1 MPNLLAMSFEGPLA
15 PCIELHCLRP
25 GGQRLPDGWGIGWYP
40 GGEPSA
46 SVLKEPAPPEGS
58 IRAELVEAWEHV
70 EASLFVLHV
79 RAARW
84 GSISDA
90 NTQPFCRSWAGRDWL
105 FAHSGS
111 LRHRLELSVEPRFE
125 PVGSTDTE
133 AIFCELMTWLADGK
147 HRSIGDVD
155 PATLRDWFDF
165 VNEHG
170 DLTSVLSDGRDLVVY
185 ADRDGPRDDGTGE
198 VWIRPIQPPY
208 GALAFDDDDV
218 LLDLTRRG
226 VKSRKGVLVASAPL
240 RLGGAVDPG
249 WERVPPGRLLV
260 IREGAVVATVDRDA
274 HRAAGRPSSRPIAA
288 RGADVLAAAAPVR
301 RFRVLHRTVYRHAQ
315 PVLRSTHRFRLAP
328 VHDRL
333 QTVLSHR
340 LTVSVEGRSLDY
352 DDAFGNRV
360 RNLVLEHPWTE
371 LAIEATSEVEVSD
384 TDPLAQRPL
393 VMPRTLPLV
402 WMPSERQMLAPF
414 VLPPELPESELS
426 ELAEYGMSFARR
438 NGMDLFDTLFDIN
451 QTIFRE
457 YRYRQGATHV
467 ATTPFEVYATR
478 RGVCQD
484 FANLFICLARLLG
497 IPARYVCG
505 YVWTGRSADG
515 SGGHAMSEASHAW
528 VQVYL
533 PEMGWRGFDPTN
545 GTLTTTE
552 HVRVATGRTWVDAT
566 PTSGTIY
573 VGGGGESLEVDVRVE
588 LVPG

>member
-58 IRAELVEAWEHV
+58 IRSELVKQWEHV
-70 EASLFVLHV
+70 EASIFVLHV

-90 NTQPFCRSWAGRDWL
+90 NTQPFARSWGGRDWL
-105 FAHSGS
+105 YAHSGS

-133 AIFCELMTWLADGK
+133 AIFCELMSWLYDGK
-147 HRSIGDVD
+147 LRTIAEIE
-155 PATLRDWFDF
+155 PATLRRWFDF

-185 ADRDGPRDDGTGE
+185 ADRDGSSE
-198 VWIRPIQPPY
+198 AWIRPIVPPY
-208 GALAFDDDDV
+208 EELVFGDDDALV
-218 LLDLTRRG
+218 DLTRRG
-226 VKSRKGVLVASAPL
+226 VKSRKGVLVASTPL
-240 RLGGAVDPG
+240 RLNGREDPL
-249 WERVPPGRLLV
+249 WQRVAPGKLV
-260 IREGAVVATVDRDA
+260 VLREGAIVGEAERS
-274 HRAAGRPSSRPIAA
+274 AASGPPPPMVRTMSA
-288 RGADVLAAAAPVR
+288 RGADALSRPSPVR
-301 RFRVLHRTVYRHAQ
+301 RFQVRHRTVYRHAA
-315 PVLRSTHRFRLAP
+315 PVLRSTHRFRLCPAD
-328 VHDRL
+328 DRL
-333 QTVLSHR
+333 QRLLRHQLS
-340 LTVSVEGRSLDY
+340 VSVEGRSLDY

-360 RNLVLEHPWTE
+360 RNLVLERPWTE

-393 VMPRTLPLV
+393 VAPRTLPLV

-426 ELAEYGMSFARR
+426 ELAEYGMAFARR
-438 NGMDLFDTLFDIN
+438 NGMDLFDTLLDIN

-457 YRYRQGATHV
+457 YAYRQGATHI

-505 YVWTGRSADG
+505 YVWCGPKSPNSEMG
-515 SGGHAMSEASHAW
+515 EASHAW

-573 VGGGGESLEVDVRVE
+573 VGGGGGERLEVVVRVD
-588 LVPG
+588 LLDDLR